1 MSDAAWMIDI
11 ASSAVLW
18 TLVVVGIVA
27 LSRKLPVTI
36 TEPITGPVAWFAA
49 SMAAALTAS
58 RVVSLVV
65 FLRDRDA
72 AHAASSV
79 VPLPGAYLYLIYWN
93 ALSLVCGALP
103 LLFLIRSVRNHRG
116 WLLRIPA
123 VALLPWVIQEYARW
137 ITAN

>member
-65 FLRDRDA
+65 FLRDRDVA
-72 AHAASSV
+72 QAASSA
-79 VPLPGAYLYLIYWN
+79 VPLPGAYLYWS

-137 ITAN
+137 IIAGR